1 MDMIRS
7 ILMGS
12 LLVVTSVI
20 IGMASTQ
27 QQNICDQGPAE
38 IKPAG
43 GTWFLR
49 VAGGQ
54 WEHVGHR
61 WELVEK
67 LVANTPVELP
77 FKTHRALLQAGGIL
91 GLGLGLLLYFWPTA
105 ACAIDR
111 EIGFYCDD
119 TRALASGVAIGVSI
133 YTLLK
138 AEEWAHV
145 KAVQSYNEM
154 WELLCKGK

>member
-1 MDMIRS
+1 MIRAML
-7 ILMGS
+7 IGS
-12 LLVVTSVI
+12 LLVAALTVI
-20 IGMASTQ
+20 GTASTQ
-27 QQNICDQGPAE
+27 EQSICDRGPAE
-38 IKPAG
+38 IKSAG

-49 VAGGQ
+49 IAGGQ

-67 LVANTPVELP
+67 LVANTPIEQP
-77 FKTHRALLQAGGIL
+77 FKTHRTLLQAGGIL
-91 GLGLGLLLYFWPTA
+91 GLGLSLLIYFWPTA
-105 ACAIDR
+105 ACTIDQ

-119 TRALASGVAIGVSI
+119 TRALASGMAFGVSI

-145 KAVQSYNEM
+145 RAVQSYNEM

>member
-1 MDMIRS
+1 MIRVVL
-7 ILMGS
+7 IGS
-12 LLVVTSVI
+12 LLATTFVVMGTASVQEQ
-20 IGMASTQ
+20 G
-27 QQNICDQGPAE
+27 ICDRGPAE

-49 VAGGQ
+49 IAGGP
-54 WEHVGHR
+54 WEHVGHH

-67 LVANTPVELP
+67 LIANTPVEQP
-77 FKTHRALLQAGGIL
+77 FKTHRTLLRAGGIL

-105 ACAIDR
+105 ACVIDQ
-111 EIGFYCDD
+111 EVGFYCDD
-119 TRALASGVAIGVSI
+119 TRALASGAIMGVSL

-138 AEEWAHV
+138 MEEWAHV

-154 WELLCKGK
+154 WELLCKKQ